1 MKAPTYADSFEVLC
15 LQAADEGRG
24 EVLFGDS
31 VKRARAAIRPF
42 MVGREFPGSYL
53 EFPLVGDPFLDV
65 TVLYGDVG
73 PDCHV
78 DSPAAPDADELLEWF
93 ASARERFEN
102 VSFGFEL
109 DTKDPGTPTAAV
121 HFQPRKHTELV
132 RTFCEVVGEPQRAEL
147 YLDLAARMPDGW
159 PLSFFGMFKGRS
171 GSPLR
176 VCGYMNDD
184 ERKACAADSAHLR
197 SSLERV
203 GFSAYDDTM
212 LEQASTLMGTA
223 PGSIDFQFDV
233 YPDGTIGD
241 VFAIDAQFAIENPEA
256 VRASFEG
263 GPGAHVMNLLE
274 NWGIADN
281 RWHLVA
287 EAAFARALPATQ
299 PDGTLVRYGFTL
311 MPQWVKV
318 RWANKVLQ
326 PSKLYHLAKAGPLKA
341 T

>member
-1 MKAPTYADSFEVLC
+1 MRAPSHADAFEVLC
-15 LQAADEGRG
+15 LQAGDKGRSD
-24 EVLFGDS
+24 VLFGDS
-31 VKRARAAIRPF
+31 VERARKILRPF
-42 MVGREFPGSYL
+42 MIGIEFPSVYL
-53 EFPLVGDPFLDV
+53 EFPLVGKPFLDV
-65 TVLYGDVG
+65 TVLYGELEPG
-73 PDCHV
+73 TRI
-78 DSPAAPDADELLEWF
+78 DSNAAEGTEALLDWF
-93 ASARERFEN
+93 AGVRKDHSEI
-102 VSFGFEL
+102 SFGFEL
-109 DTKDPGTPTAAV
+109 DTKDPETPTAAV
-121 HFQPRKHTELV
+121 HFQPRKNVEFV
-132 RTFCEVVGEPQRAEL
+132 RPFCEMVGEPQRAEL
-147 YLDLAARMPDGW
+147 YLDLAARMPEGW
-159 PLSFFGMFKGRS
+159 PLSFFGMFKGRP

-176 VCGYMNDD
+176 VCGYMDV
-184 ERKACAADSAHLR
+184 EEQEACAADPANLR
-197 SSLERV
+197 ASLERV

-212 LEQASTLMGTA
+212 LEQASTLMGAA

-241 VFAIDAQFAIENPEA
+241 IFAIDAQFAIENPEV

-263 GPGAHVMNLLE
+263 GPAARVMNLLE
-274 NWGIADN
+274 RWGIADD

-326 PSKLYHLAKAGPLKA
+326 PSKLYHLAKAGPLNA